1 MKDKENKDN
10 KLNEV
15 KQSVDKILQGLKQ
28 PGGIGLREVAMD
40 LIDLQ
45 KSLHTWIIRHWIC
58 FYMFYLL
65 YYQNNFQLNLPF
77 YLINL

>member
-45 KSLHTWIIRHWIC
+45 KSLNC
-58 FYMFYLL
+58 
-65 YYQNNFQLNLPF
+65 
-77 YLINL
+77 